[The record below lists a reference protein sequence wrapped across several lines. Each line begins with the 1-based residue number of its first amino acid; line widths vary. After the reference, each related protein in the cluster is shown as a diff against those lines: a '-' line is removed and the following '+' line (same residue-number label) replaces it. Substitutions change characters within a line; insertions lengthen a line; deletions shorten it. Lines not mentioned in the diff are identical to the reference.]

1 MEQQAEQEVTSLQK
15 RSSSEES
22 QSSNCQEIAAAL
34 DLTSASGRLRR
45 ESQSQVGQI
54 SGQTFVPILAKQ
66 TKSI

>member
-1 MEQQAEQEVTSLQK
+1 MEQQAEQEVTSRQK

-45 ESQSQVGQI
+45 VSQSQVGQI
-54 SGQTFVPILAKQ
+54 SGQK
-66 TKSI
+66 